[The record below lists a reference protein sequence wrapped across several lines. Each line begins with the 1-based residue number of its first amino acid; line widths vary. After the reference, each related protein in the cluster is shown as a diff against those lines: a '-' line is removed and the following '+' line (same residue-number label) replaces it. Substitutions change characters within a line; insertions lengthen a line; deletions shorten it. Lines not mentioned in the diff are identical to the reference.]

1 MASSQSKETSSVN
14 VSATGH
20 ETVEELDRRIQELAH
35 HAPPFYQSRN
45 LLKLYLLMIPGCLVP
60 AVTLGF
66 DGAMMSGLQAVPAWD
81 SCKFTMFSSNDRQSS

>member
-1 MASSQSKETSSVN
+1 MASSQHKEESSVKM
-14 VSATGH
+14 SAAGH
-20 ETVEELDRRIQELAH
+20 ETVAELDQRIQELAH

-45 LLKLYLLMIPGCLVP
+45 LFKLYLLIIPGCLVP

-81 SCKFTMFSSNDRQSS
+81 SCKFTHASSDGRSG